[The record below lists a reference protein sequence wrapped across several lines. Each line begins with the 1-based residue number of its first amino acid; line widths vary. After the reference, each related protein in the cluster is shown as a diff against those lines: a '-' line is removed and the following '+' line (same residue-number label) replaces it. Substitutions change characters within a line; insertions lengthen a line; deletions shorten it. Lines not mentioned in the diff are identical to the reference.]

1 VTDDIVE
8 LRLHTPASLEPLL
21 RWKNDIE
28 IQRLSDDQIRTFTRE
43 EVAVRLER
51 WMRPSDDIV
60 HLAIGLAGRVEPIG
74 FLHLALIER
83 AHRRCRLGIV
93 IGEKDLWGRGYGHLA
108 VVQAVDY
115 AFDVLDLD
123 RITAEVFA
131 DNTRSARLFEGV
143 GFMREGVMR
152 ESIHRDGQ
160 RVDEL
165 IFGLLRREW
174 ARGKS
179 DVSISA
185 IGQSQLRH
193 LRRATG
199 PSSAQP

>member
-1 VTDDIVE
+1 MNERPTSQVTADLVE
-8 LRLHTPASLEPLL
+8 LRPHTPASLEPLL
-21 RWKNDIE
+21 RWKNDVE
-28 IQRLSDDQIRTFTRE
+28 IQRLSDGETHTFTRD

-60 HLAIGLAGRVEPIG
+60 HLAIGLAGRLEPIG

-93 IGEKDLWGRGYGHLA
+93 IGEKDMWGRGYGHQA
-108 VVQAVDY
+108 VSQAVDY

-131 DNTRSARLFEGV
+131 DNTRSMRLLEGV
-143 GFMREGVMR
+143 GFVRDGIMR

-165 IFGLLRREW
+165 ILGLLRREW
-174 ARGKS
+174 
-179 DVSISA
+179 IS
-185 IGQSQLRH
+185 G
-193 LRRATG
+193 
-199 PSSAQP
+199 

>member
-1 VTDDIVE
+1 
-8 LRLHTPASLEPLL
+8 
-21 RWKNDIE
+21 
-28 IQRLSDDQIRTFTRE
+28 
-43 EVAVRLER
+43 
-51 WMRPSDDIV
+51 MRPSDDIV
-60 HLAIGLAGRVEPIG
+60 HLAIGLAGRMEPIG
-74 FLHLALIER
+74 FLHLAMIER

-93 IGEKDLWGRGYGHLA
+93 IGEKDLWGLGYGHLA

-131 DNTRSARLFEGV
+131 DNTRSVRLFEGA
-143 GFMREGVMR
+143 GFVREGVMR

-174 ARGKS
+174 IKRQK
-179 DVSISA
+179 
-185 IGQSQLRH
+185 
-193 LRRATG
+193 
-199 PSSAQP
+199 

>member
-1 VTDDIVE
+1 MNESPASQVPDDVVE
-8 LRLHTPASLEPLL
+8 LRPHTSASLEPLL
-21 RWKNDIE
+21 RWKNDVE
-28 IQRLSDDQIRTFTRE
+28 IQRLSDGETHTFTRE
-43 EVAVRLER
+43 QIAERLER

-60 HLAIGLAGRVEPIG
+60 HLAIGLAGRIEPIG

-93 IGEKDLWGRGYGHLA
+93 IGEKELWGRGYGHLA

-115 AFDVLDLD
+115 AFNVLDLD

-131 DNTRSARLFEGV
+131 DNTRSMRLIEGA
-143 GFMREGVMR
+143 GFVREGVMR
-152 ESIHRDGQ
+152 ESIQRDGH

-174 ARGKS
+174 IR
-179 DVSISA
+179 
-185 IGQSQLRH
+185 
-193 LRRATG
+193 T
-199 PSSAQP
+199 